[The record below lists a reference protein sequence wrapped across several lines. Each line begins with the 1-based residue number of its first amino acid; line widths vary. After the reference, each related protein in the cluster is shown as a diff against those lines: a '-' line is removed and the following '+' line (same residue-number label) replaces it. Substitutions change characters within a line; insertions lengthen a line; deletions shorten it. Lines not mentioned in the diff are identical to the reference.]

1 MSFCGLFYH
10 VVMSHRLTYDDRQMI
25 SNARLSIYRKKDFY
39 LWELIILITARRR
52 NKPL

>member
-10 VVMSHRLTYDDRQMI
+10 VVMSHRLTYDYRQMT
-25 SNARLSIYRKKDFY
+25 SSVRLSIYRKKDFY